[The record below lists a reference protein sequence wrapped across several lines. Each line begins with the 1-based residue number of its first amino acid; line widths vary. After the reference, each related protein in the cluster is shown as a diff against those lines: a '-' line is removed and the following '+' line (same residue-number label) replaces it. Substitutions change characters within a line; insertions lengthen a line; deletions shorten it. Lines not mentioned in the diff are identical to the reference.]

1 MLNRLH
7 CPGVPGALLS
17 KAALTILAQDLW
29 ACALISAL
37 ASAGVTLLGHRT
49 GVDLKTFIRNCIC
62 IIGVTFLVT
71 FHLPG
76 SRVFTWWW
84 CGASTWVSVTGW
96 GGGTHRH
103 VSPIG

>member
-1 MLNRLH
+1 MVTRLH
-7 CPGVPGALLS
+7 RPGVPGALLS

-29 ACALISAL
+29 AYALISAL

-76 SRVFTWWW
+76 S
-84 CGASTWVSVTGW
+84 
-96 GGGTHRH
+96 
-103 VSPIG
+103 